1 MKKLFILTSVLAIAA
16 CGGGGGGGGSSAP
29 VTTPVRAAVS
39 QDAITS
45 NGEITSMKSEIL
57 VPKAGG
63 SVIARA
69 GSVNYDGLSYTS
81 YRLDDVDFRVATSAG
96 ENPTLNFKMDDNGRI
111 DSLVLNVGAEKQ
123 KMFRN
128 GETSNFRGIV
138 YEYVV
143 LDNTATQ
150 HDDPLKSD
158 REAVVR
164 LVFSPDNDPT
174 SFATLQNAAAGKCPA
189 GKYCRWDRIDQAF
202 RVTSNGKTS
211 ASGFNYSDFGNI
223 YTTNFGK
230 YKGVT
235 ADNFAEAKEHTRDT
249 SGGVLQP
256 LGEYATWDTVG
267 IFDEDEYDVFA
278 GGYKI
283 DAIQHRP
290 TETMNFT
297 GKAVG
302 SVYATDSDTH
312 PHDNIAVVDNAATL
326 AFNATAGTETLS
338 MAFDN
343 WYDVTV
349 TKTAS
354 GNNIT
359 FSDFDGTAGTAFRSD
374 DSLNVDNF
382 TNTTGDADANG
393 HVKREGMLDMGYYG
407 LNGPE
412 EATGVVRFKETANEG
427 GVQYEREFR
436 AGYGMKPVAAP

>member
-1 MKKLFILTSVLAIAA
+1 MKKYISLASLLALVA
-16 CGGGGGGGGSSAP
+16 CGGGGGGGSAP
-29 VTTPVRAAVS
+29 ATSPVRAAVT
-39 QDAITS
+39 DAAITS
-45 NGEITSMKSEIL
+45 NSAITSMKSEIL

-81 YRLDDVDFRVATSAG
+81 YRLDDVNFRVATSAG

-128 GETSNFRGIV
+128 DETSDFRGIV
-138 YEYVV
+138 YEYIV
-143 LDNTATQ
+143 LDNGAEG
-150 HDDPLKSD
+150 HNDPLASD
-158 REAVVR
+158 KETLVR

-174 SFATLQNAAAGKCPA
+174 SFATLQNAAKGKCPQ
-189 GKYCRWDRIDQAF
+189 GSYCRWDRIDQAF
-202 RVTSNGKTS
+202 RITSNGSSPTD
-211 ASGFNYSDFGNI
+211 GFNYSDFGNI

-235 ADNFAEAKEHTRDT
+235 ADNFADSKIHTRET
-249 SGGVLQP
+249 SGGVLQDP
-256 LGEYATWDTVG
+256 GEYATWDTVG
-267 IFDEDEYDVFA
+267 IFDEDDYDVFA

-283 DAIQHRP
+283 SAIQHRP
-290 TETMNFT
+290 TESMQFT

-302 SVYATDSDTH
+302 SIYATSDDH
-312 PHDNIAVVDNAATL
+312 VHANSALVDNAATL
-326 AFNATAGTETLS
+326 DFDATSGTETLS
-338 MAFDN
+338 MAFGN

-359 FSDFDGTAGTAFRSD
+359 FSDFNGVEGDNGNEFRTAA
-374 DSLNVDNF
+374 SLSVDNF
-382 TNTTGDADANG
+382 TTTTGSAKNPG
-393 HVKREGMLDMGYYG
+393 GVKREGMLDMGYYG

-427 GVQYEREFR
+427 GKQYEREFR
-436 AGYGMKPVAAP
+436 AGYGMKPVVP